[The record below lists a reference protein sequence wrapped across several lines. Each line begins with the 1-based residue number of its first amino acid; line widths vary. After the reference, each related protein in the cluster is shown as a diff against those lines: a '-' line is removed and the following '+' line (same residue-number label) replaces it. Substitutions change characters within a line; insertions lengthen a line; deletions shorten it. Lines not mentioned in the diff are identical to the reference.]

1 MNTKYKD
8 VFDKKKQREM
18 RNFFL
23 DVVGPLGSVESYK
36 KGTTICK
43 DMAEDLYIVKNGRI
57 NISLNE
63 SDGEEQLIYIIVSG
77 ELLGE
82 FEMFSEISQ
91 NYLLY
96 FVENTEIWRIPK
108 EKVEEKLLKNPEAY
122 KYFIHSM
129 TRKYNLAL
137 YQVSFNRFYSVE
149 ERIIEFLLRLAK
161 VHYPNREIDIKV
173 EGYTHEDIG
182 NNINSSRIAITNILK
197 ELKKK
202 ELIEIKRKL
211 IIIKSIDLLTKYRE
225 GLRRR

>member
-8 VFDKKKQREM
+8 VFDKKKQRAM

-43 DMAEDLYIVKNGRI
+43 DIAKNLYIVKNGRV

-63 SDGEEQLIYIIVSG
+63 LDGEEQLIYNIVSG

-82 FEMFSEISQ
+82 FEIFSEISQ

-96 FVENTEIWRIPK
+96 FVEDTEIWKISK
-108 EKVEEKLLKNPEAY
+108 EKVEEKLLENPEAY

-137 YQVSFNRFYSVE
+137 YQVSFNRFYSLE

-161 VHYPNREIDIKV
+161 VHYPSRERDVKV

-197 ELKKK
+197 ELKEKG
-202 ELIEIKRKL
+202 LIEIKRKL
-211 IIIKSIDLLTKYRE
+211 IIIKSIDLLTRHRE
-225 GLRRR
+225 DLRKR